1 VVGDWGSGDRRSR
14 WLGMGPR
21 LARVAASRLGDLD
34 FGDEGGARAPIQRF
48 TRLLPCDA

>member
-1 VVGDWGSGDRRSR
+1 VVRDSGSGDRRSR

-21 LARVAASRLGDLD
+21 LVRVGWLAFGRFRL
-34 FGDEGGARAPIQRF
+34 GDEGGARAPIQRF